1 MVQKSRDR
9 RLTDRHL
16 LRRQDGL
23 EFGQRDIR
31 LLRHQFPDQLLVS
44 RQSISL
50 VPAELGRTDAARF
63 AVQPAEADD
72 RADAHSELLRNF
84 RDSRPSCAAPTTRSR
99 RSSEYGFPISY
110 WPPSSTILESDS
122 CPQRNPA
129 RVILFGKCSNVAA
142 SLPFSIPGS
151 LAMKVQRA
159 PFAVDCVQ
167 ARVVISDVA
176 VRRFARI

>member
-1 MVQKSRDR
+1 VRRRRLAGPARQRAGFFFEAQIQMVQKSGDR

-44 RQSISL
+44 RQSICL

-63 AVQPAEADD
+63 AVEPAEADD

-84 RDSRPSCAAPTTRSR
+84 RDSSA
-99 RSSEYGFPISY
+99 
-110 WPPSSTILESDS
+110 ILR
-122 CPQRNPA
+122 CPNYPLTQ
-129 RVILFGKCSNVAA
+129 IL
-142 SLPFSIPGS
+142 
-151 LAMKVQRA
+151 
-159 PFAVDCVQ
+159 
-167 ARVVISDVA
+167 
-176 VRRFARI
+176 